1 MEYRTLGKTGLKIS
15 RMGFGGIPIQKIDE
29 EGTKKLLH
37 DNGRKREIQHILI
50 PREDTQSVNGISVMG
65 WREFVINLYLRQNP
79 WQNKRSN
86 GGRY

>member
-37 DNGRKREIQHILI
+37 TMMKRGINYMYSSSNSETRRIL
-50 PREDTQSVNGISVMG
+50 PSTALRRASVG
-65 WREFVINLYLRQNP
+65 
-79 WQNKRSN
+79 
-86 GGRY
+86 